1 MATKKCPKCGEENPA
16 EAVMCWA
23 CYTPLA
29 GGAAAVAGGGL
40 VTPRGGAAAVTPAGT
55 AAAQE
60 EQKSAV
66 DPKIFIVV
74 GLLIGAAIIGSFTT
88 GIIGGGG
95 KSDAGTTVDVNQVDD
110 GGDTGVGEPIPAPRV
125 PAPAPQPPVFP
136 SVPDSTGQTQVA
148 PQTKVVVPPDPR
160 QTVGTMGIVLNS
172 PNVSTRQALAL
183 AKFAKQQFEPG
194 GKWKGMQVVVFNNQ
208 EAAVIFRKYQAQR
221 QGKPLTASQYQE
233 LADQGL
239 WSNVPAYYE
248 TRGKT
253 EYPYSPSAS
262 PKNWWAGRR

>member
-40 VTPRGGAAAVTPAGT
+40 VTPRGGAAAVTPAAT
-55 AAAQE
+55 AAAQDE
-60 EQKSAV
+60 KSSAV
-66 DPKIFIVV
+66 DPKIFVV
-74 GLLIGAAIIGSFTT
+74 VALLLGAMVIGAFTT
-88 GIIGGGG
+88 GLVGG
-95 KSDAGTTVDVNQVDD
+95 KPDNTDLLPNVEQV
-110 GGDTGVGEPIPAPRV
+110 GGDVTGGEFIA
-125 PAPAPQPPVFP
+125 PPVAPVAPPTTFAGP
-136 SVPDSTGQTQVA
+136 TTTTQNPGGTQVVP
-148 PQTKVVVPPDPR
+148 PQTKVVVPPSPS
-160 QTVGTMGIVLNS
+160 QPIGTMGVVLNS
-172 PNVSTRQALAL
+172 PNVSAGQALAL
-183 AKFAKQQFEPG
+183 AKAAKRQFEG
-194 GKWKGMQVVVFNNQ
+194 GGRWKGMQVVVFNNV
-208 EAAVIFRKYQAQR
+208 ESASAFRKYQTQR
-221 QGKPLTASQYQE
+221 KGAPLTASQYQE

-239 WSNVPAYYE
+239 WANVPVYYE